1 MSKTLFRFPA
11 IIIMALSL
19 GACSWFKEK
28 PPEYMAGVEV
38 PLLEVP
44 EGLDPLQYPAPLLI
58 STGKIRLP
66 SGDELNPG
74 PPRAVTTAGQGN
86 NNAYLAW
93 SGQGV
98 YLAVA
103 DTPESVQRRLGFAI
117 QRIGMVPLAT
127 DKPLEH
133 RFEYVQ
139 PNTDDRSFWQKLAFW
154 SRSDTPDYSGF
165 YFTRVEADAEGSRVY
180 LFLDS
185 GTPATTT
192 AAEHIL
198 GIFMER
204 LG

>member
-1 MSKTLFRFPA
+1 M
-11 IIIMALSL
+11 LSVTVVL
-19 GACSWFKEK
+19 GGCSWFKEK
-28 PPEYMAGVEV
+28 PPEYMAGEEYPV
-38 PLLEVP
+38 LKVP
-44 EGLDPLQYPAPLLI
+44 EGLDPLQFPSPLLI
-58 STGKIRLP
+58 SAGEIRLP

-74 PPRAVTTAGQGN
+74 PPRVANTAGEGN
-86 NNAYLAW
+86 DSNAYLAW

-117 QRIGMVPLAT
+117 ARVGMTPLET
-127 DKPLEH
+127 DEPDEH
-133 RFEYVQ
+133 RFEYIQ
-139 PNTDDRSFWQKLAFW
+139 INTDDRSFWQKMAFW
-154 SRSDTPDYSGF
+154 NRSRGPNYSGF
-165 YFTRVEADAEGSRVY
+165 YRARVEGDGENSRVY